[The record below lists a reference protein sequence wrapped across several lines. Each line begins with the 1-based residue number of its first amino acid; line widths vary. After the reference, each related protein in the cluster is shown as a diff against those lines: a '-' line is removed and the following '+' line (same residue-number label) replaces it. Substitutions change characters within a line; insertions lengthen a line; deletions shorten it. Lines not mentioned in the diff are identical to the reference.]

1 VLENEN
7 AFLKALLTCLFHAA
21 AFRVLLVNTIGEI
34 ASDDL
39 SKPFPAIETELSTV
53 SASRPAYMAYAS
65 LPLNAMPRKWFLI
78 LAYGYAVMSL
88 YLLA

>member
-1 VLENEN
+1 MKASHLGEAECWCGLILRRSSKFAVLPN
-7 AFLKALLTCLFHAA
+7 
-21 AFRVLLVNTIGEI
+21 V
-34 ASDDL
+34 
-39 SKPFPAIETELSTV
+39 PADQ
-53 SASRPAYMAYAS
+53 AYMAYAS